1 MVIKYL
7 TLIFTPLK
15 FVTCNVIGYICLVI
29 VSIKHKGLKL
39 LWEKNNP
46 SKLPP
51 ALVRRIKM
59 ILELMNSAKRVEDLA
74 FPGAD
79 LHPLKGDLT
88 GFWAI
93 KVSGNYRIIFRFVEQ
108 EVLDIDY
115 LDYH

>member
-1 MVIKYL
+1 MIE
-7 TLIFTPLK
+7 
-15 FVTCNVIGYICLVI
+15 
-29 VSIKHKGLKL
+29 SIRHKGLKL

-51 ALVRRIKM
+51 VLVKRIKM
-59 ILELMNSAKRVEDLA
+59 ILELMHRATRVEDLS
-74 FPGAD
+74 FPGSD

-93 KVSGNYRIIFRFVEQ
+93 KVSGNYRIIFRFVDKN
-108 EVLDIDY
+108 VLDIDY